1 MKSFVVL
8 ASFLLLGVVVSAES
22 DIAVKK
28 YLKALPENVSA
39 KCLKE
44 SNLEADKDK
53 LLSDESTVD
62 QGKLSCF
69 IACTLKENGSLVNGE
84 IKYDVLAELLSKLL
98 TDKEDKLQERLEL
111 LKVCIPEGANSKN
124 DCENVGKILQC
135 KLSKAKQLGL

>member
-22 DIAVKK
+22 DPGVMK
-28 YLKALPENVSA
+28 YLKAVPEISLA

-53 LLSDESTVD
+53 LLTDENTVD

-69 IACTLKENGSLVNGE
+69 IACTFKDNGSLVNGVL
-84 IKYDVLAELLSKLL
+84 KYEVLAEILSKIF
-98 TDKEDKLQERLEL
+98 TSKEDKLQERLEL
-111 LKVCIPEGANSKN
+111 LKACIPEAANAKN
-124 DCENVGKILQC
+124 DCEMLGKLLQC
-135 KLSKAKQLGL
+135 KQSKLKELGL